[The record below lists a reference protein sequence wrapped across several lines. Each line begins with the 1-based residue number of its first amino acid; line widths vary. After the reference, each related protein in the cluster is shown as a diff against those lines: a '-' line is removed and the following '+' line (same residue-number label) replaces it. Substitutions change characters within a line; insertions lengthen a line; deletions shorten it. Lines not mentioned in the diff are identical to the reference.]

1 MYGVEQGVGSFEN
14 RFHYFVVAVKASL
27 IGCFKSR
34 KFTPY
39 LYGLFAML
47 CIDRRPTNAILR
59 MALAS
64 SLMISNG
71 TVAFAHARDDAS
83 QSLELKIFGKVSPK
97 CELSFSDDEAD
108 VVLTEQA
115 GTTTLPFAV
124 DCNQRMN
131 VQMRSLNGGLQHV
144 EVGREPRFNGF
155 ANFVPYT
162 ATFRID
168 VEGAREVSA
177 ESREMTSSASGNV
190 GRIPFQSKG
199 ELNFAWAATP
209 PLLGGQYRDV
219 IEIRVSGY

>member
-1 MYGVEQGVGSFEN
+1 
-14 RFHYFVVAVKASL
+14 
-27 IGCFKSR
+27 
-34 KFTPY
+34 
-39 LYGLFAML
+39 ML
-47 CIDRRPTNAILR
+47 CIDRRSTNAILR

-71 TVAFAHARDDAS
+71 TLAYAHTRDDAS

-124 DCNQRMN
+124 DCNERMN

-168 VEGAREVSA
+168 AEGARGVSA
-177 ESREMTSSASGNV
+177 ESREMTSPVRGSV
-190 GRIPFQSKG
+190 GKIPFQSNG
-199 ELNFAWAATP
+199 ELSFAWAATP

-219 IEIRVSGY
+219 IEIRVRGY